1 VCLSPLVMML
11 GGIWPMV
18 NCSEV
23 QWDHEPDILLRILQ
37 RIGVV
42 APRATLANRMN
53 RAVELIQPL
62 ALVE

>member
-1 VCLSPLVMML
+1 
-11 GGIWPMV
+11 MV

-23 QWDHEPDILLRILQ
+23 QWAHEPGILLRILQ

-42 APRATLANRMN
+42 TPRATLANRMN

-62 ALVE
+62 VLVE